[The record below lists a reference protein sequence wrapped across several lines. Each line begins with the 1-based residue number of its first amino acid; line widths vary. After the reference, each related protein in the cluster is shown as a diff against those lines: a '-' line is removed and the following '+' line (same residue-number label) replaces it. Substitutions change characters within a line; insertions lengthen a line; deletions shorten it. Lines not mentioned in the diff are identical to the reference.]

1 MSDID
6 LMYIISIFIYAVLPF
21 GCLKYFT
28 TSNTRDDFAR
38 SKKHENQ
45 KMIELM
51 KLRNEMHFL
60 NSDFNL
66 KYAEAMKGEYKKKSE

>member
-1 MSDID
+1 MDDVD
-6 LMYIISIFIYAVLPF
+6 LMYIISIFIYAVLPL
-21 GCLKYFT
+21 GCLKYFS
-28 TSNTRDDFAR
+28 TSNTKDDLVR

-45 KMIELM
+45 KLIELI
-51 KLRNEMHFL
+51 KLKNEMEFL